1 MPRKPSSRKYLLTIN
16 NPTTHGFTHE
26 RIRAILSE
34 FPSTRY
40 WCMCDETGEQGT
52 PHTHIYVVFSNS
64 VMFETVHKRF
74 FGVHIDEAKGT
85 HKDNRDY
92 VRKEGKWLDDE
103 KHETNHIETF
113 EEWGELP
120 PDRTKSETQAEQIM
134 QMVIAGKT
142 NAEILREIPG
152 AYCKL
157 NYIEQARQTIRYEK
171 FSDQY
176 CKRDVTYL
184 WGDTRVGKTRSV
196 MDLYGYRNVYQVTD
210 YAHPFDN
217 YNGQDVIIFEEFRS
231 SLKIEDMLKY
241 LDGYPVMLPCR
252 YTNRVAC
259 YTKVFIISNIPLD
272 KQYVNIQQ
280 ECPKTWE
287 AFIAR
292 IDHIQHMTKQFQELP
307 PDPSF
312 DPGSIF
318 DNKGVS

>member
-1 MPRKPSSRKYLLTIN
+1 
-16 NPTTHGFTHE
+16 
-26 RIRAILSE
+26 
-34 FPSTRY
+34 
-40 WCMCDETGEQGT
+40 MCDETGEQGT

-74 FGVHIDEAKGT
+74 FGVHIDEAKGS

-92 VRKEGKWLDDE
+92 VRKEGKWLGDE
-103 KHETNHIETF
+103 KHETNHVETF
-113 EEWGELP
+113 EEWGEIP

-134 QMVIAGKT
+134 QMVTAGKT

-152 AYCKL
+152 AYSKI
-157 NYIEQARQTIRYEK
+157 NYIEQARQTIQYDK
-171 FSDQY
+171 FADQY

-217 YNGQDVIIFEEFRS
+217 YSGQDVIIFEEFRS

-252 YTNRVAC
+252 YNNRVAC
-259 YTKVFIISNIPLD
+259 YTKVFIISNIPLE
-272 KQYVNIQQ
+272 KQYTNIQQ

-287 AFIAR
+287 AFLAR
-292 IDHIQHMTKQFQELP
+292 IDHTQHMTKQFQELP